1 MTRRGPSRS
10 PRFDDRIALNFHLQA
25 FRQGARLVRL
35 DRLLLVGMR
44 RAAAGLRPALQAA
57 LIVVCGAAVAP
68 HGVAAADAAS
78 AAAAIDPAVV
88 LDLANDD
95 SDVKIAAIGRL
106 VATGKPQA
114 LAILQ
119 ALNDGTASTGDGG
132 KRVLIEAD
140 GKLQDAVTGAALA
153 PAPAD
158 LDAIV
163 INNRIRGV
171 LTSAL
176 ATLKLGSPD
185 RAVRLAAAKDL
196 QGADSEALLPAIEH
210 ATDVEADPEVKSLL
224 ALAQASIAVGS
235 QDPAVRLRAVQ
246 AMAGTDSAQVREMLA
261 TMTTR
266 QKDGS
271 YPEADE
277 KVRAAALASLGHIN
291 ARLKKYE
298 LLAGLF
304 SGVSLGSVL
313 LLVALGLAITYG
325 LMGIINMAHG
335 EFLMIGAYTTFVV
348 QNLFRSLAPAWFN
361 GYVLAAIP
369 AAFIVSAIVGMLLE
383 RGVLRFLYG
392 RPLET
397 LLTTWGISLLLIQ
410 ACRTLFGPQN
420 VEVENPSWMSGG
432 MPLAGG
438 AVIPY
443 NRIVIIAFALIVLFL
458 VWLLLTRTRMGL
470 FVRAVTQNRAMA
482 SCTGVPTHRIDM
494 LTFGLGSGVA
504 GLGGVA
510 LSQLGNVGPELGQ
523 GYIVDSFMVVVLGGV
538 GQLAGTVIAAL
549 GLGSVAKFLE
559 PFSGPV
565 LAKIAVLVAI
575 IVFIQKRPQ
584 GLFALKGRSAD

>member
-1 MTRRGPSRS
+1 MSFP
-10 PRFDDRIALNFHLQA
+10 IAL
-25 FRQGARLVRL
+25 
-35 DRLLLVGMR
+35 MR
-44 RAAAGLRPALQAA
+44 RA
-57 LIVVCGAAVAP
+57 GAMLP
-68 HGVAAADAAS
+68 RLLS
-78 AAAAIDPAVV
+78 AAAAAALVLAVAAAPAAAAQPASSASAASADPLDPAVV

-95 SDVKIAAIGRL
+95 SDAKIAAIGRL
-106 VATGKPQA
+106 VASAKPRA
-114 LAILQ
+114 LTVLQ
-119 ALNDGTASTGDGG
+119 ALSDGTASVADAG
-132 KRVLIEAD
+132 KRVLIEVD
-140 GKLQDAVTGAALA
+140 GKQQDAASGAVVD

-158 LDAIV
+158 LDTIV

-176 ATLKLGSPD
+176 ATLKLVSPD

-196 QGADSEALLPAIEH
+196 QGADAEALLPAIEH
-210 ATDVEADPEVKSLL
+210 ATQVETDPEVKSLL
-224 ALAQASIAVGS
+224 TLAQASIAVGS
-235 QDPAVRLRAVQ
+235 QDPSVRLHAVQ
-246 AMAGTDSAQVREMLA
+246 EMAGTDSAQVRQMLA
-261 TMTTR
+261 TMTTQ
-266 QKDGS
+266 QKDGT

-277 KVRAAALASLGHIN
+277 KVRAAALVSIAEID
-291 ARLKKYE
+291 ARLRKYE

-348 QNLFRSLAPAWFN
+348 QNLFRSYAPGWFDA
-361 GYVLAAIP
+361 YVLAAIP
-369 AAFIVSAIVGMLLE
+369 AAFIVSALVGMLLE
-383 RGVLRFLYG
+383 RGVLRWLYG

-397 LLTTWGISLLLIQ
+397 LLTTWGVSLLLIQ
-410 ACRTLFGPQN
+410 SCRTLFGPQN
-420 VEVENPSWMSGG
+420 AEVENPSWMSGG
-432 MPLAGG
+432 FALAGG
-438 AVIPY
+438 AVIPF
-443 NRIVIIAFALIVLFL
+443 NRIVIIVFALIVVLL
-458 VWLLLTRTRMGL
+458 VWVLLTRTRMGL

-510 LSQLGNVGPELGQ
+510 LSQLSNVGPELGQ

-549 GLGSVAKFLE
+549 GLGSVTKFLE
-559 PFSGPV
+559 PFAGPV

-575 IVFIQKRPQ
+575 ILFIQKRPQ
-584 GLFALKGRSAD
+584 GLFALKGRSAES